1 MYCFLCQAVFPGCT
15 ELYKNLQVHR
25 RLDMSLTY
33 KKGDLIQQILHKEQ
47 AFLGISDVCRKA
59 AVNHTGYCPRL

>member
-1 MYCFLCQAVFPGCT
+1 
-15 ELYKNLQVHR
+15 
-25 RLDMSLTY
+25 MSLMY

-59 AVNHTGYCPRL
+59 AVNHTGQTIRLYWTNPELLLQFLKQQFPFVV